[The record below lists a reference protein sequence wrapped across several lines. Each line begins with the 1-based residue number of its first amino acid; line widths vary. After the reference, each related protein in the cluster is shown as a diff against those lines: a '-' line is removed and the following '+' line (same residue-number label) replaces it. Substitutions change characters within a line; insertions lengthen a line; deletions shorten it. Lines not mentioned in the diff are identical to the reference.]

1 MWAVR
6 GGYRDVMELLIN
18 RGANINLVDR
28 FGMNILHSACLG
40 GDVEVLKHV
49 LSQNILDING
59 RVWCGRTA
67 VMLAAENGHKDVV
80 ELLVDKGAD
89 VSIVDET
96 GDNILHCACRG
107 GDVEVVKYIL
117 SQEMVD
123 INSLGHR
130 KKTPAMVAGQE
141 GHMKVVELLA
151 KLRADLSLSDVSGS
165 NILHIACYCGQINIV
180 NYILSLKLVDVN
192 SRGWKNR
199 TSVMVAAKHGHKEVV
214 ELLAIHRAD
223 LSLNDESGS
232 NILHIACYRG
242 HIGIVK
248 YILSLNSVDVNS
260 RGWKDRT
267 PVMVAAEQR
276 HKEVVKL
283 LVQHGTDLSLRDKL
297 GNVVQTAC
305 YRRQIDVVKYVLSLN
320 SVDIKN
326 RGWKKRIPVT
336 IATELRNE
344 EVVEL
349 LVKNEIDL
357 SLTDED
363 GHTILHL
370 VSYKGCVDVLKYLLS
385 LNSLDINN
393 RGWNKMTPVML
404 AADHG
409 HKEVIE
415 LLLNHRADLS
425 ISDKAGNNILHIACD
440 SGHIDVVQYLLSLKL
455 LGINSRGWNKRTP
468 VMFAAEEGHKEV
480 IELLINH
487 RADLSII
494 DKGGNNILHIACKNG
509 HIDVVQYL
517 FSLNSLDIN
526 SRGRKKRTPVM
537 FAAEEGYK
545 KVIELLINHRADLS
559 IIDNVGN
566 NILHIAC
573 QSGHID
579 VVQYLLSLNSL
590 DINSRGRKKR
600 TPVML
605 AADHGHKEVIELLI
619 NHRAD
624 LSISGKGGDNILHI
638 ACQSGHIDVVQYL
651 LSLNSIDINSR
662 GWKKR
667 TPVMSAAKGGHK
679 EVIEL
684 LINHRADLSIS
695 GKGGDNILHIACQSG
710 HIDVVQYLL
719 SLNSL
724 DINSRGRKKRT
735 PVMFAAKRGN
745 RDVVELLVE
754 NEANLTLTDEDG
766 KNFLDLVHQG

>member
-1 MWAVR
+1 
-6 GGYRDVMELLIN
+6 
-18 RGANINLVDR
+18 
-28 FGMNILHSACLG
+28 
-40 GDVEVLKHV
+40 
-49 LSQNILDING
+49 
-59 RVWCGRTA
+59 
-67 VMLAAENGHKDVV
+67 MLAAENGHKDVV
-80 ELLVDKGAD
+80 KLLADKEAD

-107 GDVEVVKYIL
+107 GDAEVVKYIL
-117 SQEMVD
+117 SQEMVE

-130 KKTPAMVAGQE
+130 KKTPVMVAGQE
-141 GHMKVVELLA
+141 GHMEVVELLA
-151 KLRADLSLSDVSGS
+151 KLRADLSLSD
-165 NILHIACYCGQINIV
+165 
-180 NYILSLKLVDVN
+180 
-192 SRGWKNR
+192 
-199 TSVMVAAKHGHKEVV
+199 
-214 ELLAIHRAD
+214 
-223 LSLNDESGS
+223 ESGS
-232 NILHIACYRG
+232 NILHTASYRG

-260 RGWKDRT
+260 RGWKSRT
-267 PVMVAAEQR
+267 PVMVAAKQG

-326 RGWKKRIPVT
+326 RGWKKRIPEM

-349 LVKNEIDL
+349 LVKNEADL

-385 LNSLDINN
+385 LNYLDINS

-415 LLLNHRADLS
+415 LLINHRADLS
-425 ISDKAGNNILHIACD
+425 AIDKVGNNILHIACE
-440 SGHIDVVQYLLSLKL
+440 SGHVDVVQYLLSLKL
-455 LGINSRGWNKRTP
+455 LDINSRVWNNWTP
-468 VMFAAEEGHKEV
+468 VMSATEEGHKEV

-494 DKGGNNILHIACKNG
+494 DKGGNNILHIACESG
-509 HIDVVQYL
+509 HIDVVQYFL
-517 FSLNSLDIN
+517 SLNCLDINSRGWRKWTPVMLAAYHGHNEVIKLLINHTADLSISGKGGDNILHIACQSGHTDVVQYLLSLNSLDIN
-526 SRGRKKRTPVM
+526 SRGWKKRTPVM
-537 FAAEEGYK
+537 LAAKGGHKE
-545 KVIELLINHRADLS
+545 VIELLINHRADLS
-559 IIDNVGN
+559 TIDKVGN

-573 QSGHID
+573 ESGHIDVVQYLLSLDSLDINSRGWKKRTPVMLAAKGGHKEVIELLINHRADLSVSGKGGDNILHIACESGHID

-590 DINSRGRKKR
+590 DINSRGWKKR

-605 AADHGHKEVIELLI
+605 AA
-619 NHRAD
+619 
-624 LSISGKGGDNILHI
+624 
-638 ACQSGHIDVVQYL
+638 
-651 LSLNSIDINSR
+651 
-662 GWKKR
+662 
-667 TPVMSAAKGGHK
+667 
-679 EVIEL
+679 
-684 LINHRADLSIS
+684 
-695 GKGGDNILHIACQSG
+695 
-710 HIDVVQYLL
+710 
-719 SLNSL
+719 
-724 DINSRGRKKRT
+724 
-735 PVMFAAKRGN
+735 KRGN
-745 RDVVELLVE
+745 RDVVKLLVE

-766 KNFLDLVHQG
+766 TNFLDLAHQGGYI